1 MSIAHGLAAR
11 QTEPPCK
18 VKIFPFFDKCLH
30 WQRLFTLDRIFTEGC
45 IYDQAKICWQS
56 FPEGQKKRVFLLKV
70 LDQVYL
76 RYTCEAVSFQRET
89 AHVGNTPK
97 TRIFRGI

>member
-1 MSIAHGLAAR
+1 MTKRKYVGRASR
-11 QTEPPCK
+11 K
-18 VKIFPFFDKCLH
+18 
-30 WQRLFTLDRIFTEGC
+30 DRR
-45 IYDQAKICWQS
+45 
-56 FPEGQKKRVFLLKV
+56 KRVFLLKV

-97 TRIFRGI
+97 TRIFR